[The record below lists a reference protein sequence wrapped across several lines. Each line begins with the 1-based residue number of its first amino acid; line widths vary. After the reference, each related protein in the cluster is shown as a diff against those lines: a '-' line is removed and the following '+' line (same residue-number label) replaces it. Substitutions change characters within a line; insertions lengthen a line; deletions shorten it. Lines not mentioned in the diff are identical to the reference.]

1 MAHTALVLG
10 ATGAIGSELAKKL
23 FASGWQI
30 RALHRAPEIPAG
42 QHPAYDWRRGDA
54 MNRAEVVDAARGA
67 SLIVHAVNPPGYR
80 GWAERVLP
88 MIDNTIAAAR
98 TADARIILPGT
109 VYNYGPDAFPLIA
122 EDAPQNPVTRK
133 GAIRVSLEHRLATAA
148 ENEGVRSLIVRAG
161 DYFGGPPANNWFHA
175 LVGPRRPPRGIRYP
189 GRQGVGHQWAYVPD
203 VAETMLRL
211 ATAENQLPVFARY
224 HMRGHWDEDGTRMI
238 TAIRAAAGTH
248 LPIRHFPWWSLRI
261 LGLAWETGRELR
273 ELRYLWQRSIRLDNT
288 ALLSHLGSEPHT
300 PWPQAVA
307 HALQASDDKA
317 AAR

>member
-1 MAHTALVLG
+1 
-10 ATGAIGSELAKKL
+10 
-23 FASGWQI
+23 
-30 RALHRAPEIPAG
+30 
-42 QHPAYDWRRGDA
+42 
-54 MNRAEVVDAARGA
+54 MNRADVMGAARGA

-133 GAIRVSLEHRLATAA
+133 GAIRVSLERRLAAAA
-148 ENEGVRSLIVRAG
+148 ENDGVRSLIVRAG
-161 DYFGGPPANNWFHA
+161 DYFGGPPANNWFRA
-175 LVGPRRPPRGIRYP
+175 LVGARRPPRGIRYP
-189 GRQGVGHQWAYVPD
+189 GRPGVGHQWAYVPD

-224 HMRGHWDEDGTRMI
+224 HMRGHWDDDGTRMI
-238 TAIRAAAGTH
+238 TAIRAVAGTH
-248 LPIRHFPWWSLRI
+248 LRTQRFPWWSLRI

-273 ELRYLWQRSIRLDNT
+273 ELRYLWQRPIRLDNT
-288 ALLSHLGSEPHT
+288 ALLARLGTEPHT

-307 HALQASDDKA
+307 LALESSEDKTTA
-317 AAR
+317 H